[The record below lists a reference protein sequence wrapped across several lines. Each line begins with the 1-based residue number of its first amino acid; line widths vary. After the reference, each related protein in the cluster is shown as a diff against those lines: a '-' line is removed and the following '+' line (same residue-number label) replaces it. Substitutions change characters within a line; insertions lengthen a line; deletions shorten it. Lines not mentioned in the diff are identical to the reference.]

1 MVFSTLITPA
11 CGGRRCERRQKYSSP
26 QTPRSGTFIDSGAW
40 EAMASSITLIPGML
54 KPLRIARGYGFLVE
68 RRDGLYHPGG
78 SLPACST
85 ELGRKMVEGGW
96 LVKHGERYEPT
107 EQGLR
112 AAE

>member
-1 MVFSTLITPA
+1 MTSV
-11 CGGRRCERRQKYSSP
+11 
-26 QTPRSGTFIDSGAW
+26 GTFIGTDAW

-54 KPLRIARGYGFLVE
+54 KPLRMARRYGLLVE
-68 RRDGLYHPGG
+68 RRDGLYYPGS

-96 LVKHGERYEPT
+96 LVKHGERYELT